1 MLNKCYLP
9 ERNHW
14 SNLRFFLDYDFP
26 SHICCEFFKAVVFF
40 FSNSY
45 FFRAKLLPG
54 SHFLRIRSSLEQ
66 F

>member
-40 FSNSY
+40 FQIATFSERNFY
-45 FFRAKLLPG
+45 RAAT
-54 SHFLRIRSSLEQ
+54 S
-66 F
+66 